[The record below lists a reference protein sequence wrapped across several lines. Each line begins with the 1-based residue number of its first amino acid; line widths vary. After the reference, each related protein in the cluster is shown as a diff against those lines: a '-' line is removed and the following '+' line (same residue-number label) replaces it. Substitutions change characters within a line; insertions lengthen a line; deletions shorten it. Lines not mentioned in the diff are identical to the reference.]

1 MGSCSA
7 SGKNNIITQKNIY
20 INKPE
25 PKVNYNENNNSKI
38 LSQKPS
44 NEKVINVIKFQDQT
58 QNKEKK
64 KNLELNRKEN
74 HRKTLSV
81 GDNTLFHVKDK
92 LSNTNISDIPNNNLN
107 KENEFK
113 RRNNRSI
120 SLIDKKKIR
129 FSNF

>member
-64 KNLELNRKEN
+64 KTQN
-74 HRKTLSV
+74 
-81 GDNTLFHVKDK
+81 
-92 LSNTNISDIPNNNLN
+92 
-107 KENEFK
+107 
-113 RRNNRSI
+113 
-120 SLIDKKKIR
+120 
-129 FSNF
+129 